1 MKNISSEI
9 RSFNRFYTAHLD
21 ILNQNYLDSN
31 YSLTEVRMIY
41 EINENQDITAQE
53 ICETLNLDKG
63 YLSRVLKRLTKDGV
77 IEKVPSV
84 TDKRAFNIKL
94 TSSGNK
100 LLQKLNA
107 IADQQSEL
115 KVKNL
120 STAEQEK
127 LVNAMGNI
135 KKMLDSK
142 NSSKISA
149 SDISYR
155 HDLRPGDIGYI
166 IYLHSKIY
174 DQESSFSNEFEF
186 YVVKTFYHFLEQYS
200 PEKDR
205 LWMAEYNNQIIGCIA
220 IVHQSEHE
228 AQLRWFLSD
237 PSFRGLGIG
246 KKLLNDAIAFC
257 REKRYKNVFLL
268 TTDKQE
274 RALDMYKTAGFKLT
288 NSQEVNQW
296 GATFRDERYDLEIL
310 D

>member
-31 YSLTEVRMIY
+31 YSLTEVRIIY
-41 EINENQDITAQE
+41 EINEKQDITAQE

-63 YLSRVLKRLTKDGV
+63 YLSRLLKRLTKDGV

-84 TDKRAFNIKL
+84 IDKRAFNIKL

-127 LVNAMGNI
+127 LVNAMGDI

-155 HDLRPGDIGYI
+155 YDLRPGDIGYI

-220 IVHQSEHE
+220 IVHQNEQE

-296 GATFRDERYDLEIL
+296 GATFRDERYDMEIL
-310 D
+310 E